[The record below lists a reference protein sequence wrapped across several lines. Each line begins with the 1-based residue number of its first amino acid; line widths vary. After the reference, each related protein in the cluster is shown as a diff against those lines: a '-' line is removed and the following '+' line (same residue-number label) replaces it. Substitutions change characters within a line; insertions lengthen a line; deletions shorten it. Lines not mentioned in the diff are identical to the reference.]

1 MSTRPLHIGI
11 LMTNTDRSAFGQRHP
26 HDGEKFTALL
36 KPLRPD
42 WSFET
47 VMVRDG
53 EFPKDAGD
61 FDGYIV
67 TGSPASVHDDLPWIA
82 PLFGLIREI
91 DQRRIPTIGCCFG
104 HQAIAAALGG
114 EVAPNP
120 RGWGLGAADTHFART
135 DPSMLP
141 ARKTLRL
148 HAAHNEQVTK
158 LPRGAVLLGG
168 DDACPSAAYK
178 IGDHILTTQ
187 YHPEMTPDFIAALVD
202 DLDGKLAT
210 ETISRAKTELA
221 RPAESAVFAEWMVR
235 FLEHGRASLS

>member
-1 MSTRPLHIGI
+1 MRIGI
-11 LMTNTDRSAFGQRHP
+11 LMTNTDLSAFGQRHP
-26 HDGEKFTALL
+26 HDGEKFEGLL

-42 WSFET
+42 WTFET

-53 EFPKDAGD
+53 VFPKDAGA
-61 FDGYIV
+61 FDGYII

-82 PLFGLIREI
+82 PLFSLIREI
-91 DQRRIPTIGCCFG
+91 DLRRIPTIGCCFG

-114 EVAPNP
+114 EVGLNP

-135 DPSMLP
+135 DPCMQP
-141 ARKTLRL
+141 HRKTIRL

-158 LPRGAVLLGG
+158 LPLGAVLLGG
-168 DDACPSAAYK
+168 DDACPAAAYQ
-178 IGDHILTTQ
+178 IGGHILTTQ

-202 DLDGKLAT
+202 ELGGELTPADIA
-210 ETISRAKTELA
+210 RAKTELA
-221 RPAESAVFAEWMVR
+221 RPAESGVFAEWMVR

>member
-1 MSTRPLHIGI
+1 MRIGI
-11 LMTNTDRSAFGQRHP
+11 LMTNTDTSAFGQRHP

-36 KPLRPD
+36 QPLRPD
-42 WSFET
+42 WTFET

-53 EFPKDAGD
+53 VFPEDAGA
-61 FDGYIV
+61 FDGYVI

-82 PLFGLIREI
+82 PLLSLIREL

-114 EVAPNP
+114 EVGKNP
-120 RGWGLGAADTHFART
+120 GGWSLGAADTHFDRA

-148 HAAHNEQVTK
+148 HAAHNEQVMR
-158 LPRGAVLLGG
+158 LPNGAEALGG
-168 DDACPSAAYK
+168 DDASPLAAYK
-178 IGDHILTTQ
+178 IGAHIMTTQ
-187 YHPEMTPDFIAALVD
+187 YHPEMTPAFIAALVD
-202 DLDGKLAT
+202 ELDGTLDPAT
-210 ETISRAKTELA
+210 IARARAELA
-221 RPAESAVFAEWMVR
+221 RPAESGVFAEWMVW